1 MSFFVC
7 WLAGL
12 LLAAAIQSFG
22 LVWFGFS
29 SVFCTASAS
38 ASRSSSGVSLGGG
51 FAASRKADEKRRE
64 QKRRKERCSFLK
76 GFELIY
82 QSVSLQGLVLCL
94 TAAINRHFAASRS
107 LSFVFQ
113 QSPSARLRLRG
124 EVSLFQIFFS
134 FFFPG
139 DCFSLFL

>member
-51 FAASRKADEKRRE
+51 VCSFKESRRE
-64 QKRRKERCSFLK
+64 ETRTEEKKGTLFIPKRL
-76 GFELIY
+76 
-82 QSVSLQGLVLCL
+82 
-94 TAAINRHFAASRS
+94 
-107 LSFVFQ
+107 
-113 QSPSARLRLRG
+113 
-124 EVSLFQIFFS
+124 
-134 FFFPG
+134 
-139 DCFSLFL
+139 